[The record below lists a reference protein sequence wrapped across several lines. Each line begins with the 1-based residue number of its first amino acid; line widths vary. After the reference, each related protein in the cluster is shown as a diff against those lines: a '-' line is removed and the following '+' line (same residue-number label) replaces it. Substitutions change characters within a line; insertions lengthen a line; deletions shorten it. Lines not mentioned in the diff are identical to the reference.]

1 MGKIVILIFV
11 FCVNYIALRQ
21 QNTFKL
27 KSQFVILF
35 LLLLLNPFNLQ
46 YPQSNESN
54 FVHLISENG
63 LYQNTVHAILQ
74 DKKGFIWFATED
86 GLNKYDGYN
95 FTVYKNNPQDS
106 NSISDNFIWT
116 IYEDNSG
123 TLWIGTNS
131 GGLSKFND
139 STETFTNFRNNI
151 INPLSISHNNIRA
164 IYEDHEG
171 NLWIG
176 TEGGGL
182 NKFNLKNNSFISYTH
197 DPKNSHSL
205 SNNVVLA
212 IYEDLEGD
220 LWVGSDG
227 GLDMFDKKKN
237 QFNNFTFNPDDPNSL
252 SNNVVLSLYEDSAGN
267 IWIGTLRGLTSF
279 SKKEKKFTR
288 YFINALDTKN
298 SNVNRINSMIE
309 DKTGQLWVATG
320 GGLFKLDKTE
330 NKLTEIKSSSNI
342 NSLDNSNILSLYED
356 RSGIVWIGTAE
367 KGIFKFDRRR
377 TKFKLY
383 THDPFNPNSLSH
395 NTIRAIYQEENGT
408 LWIGTLGG
416 GLNKLNPNSDKFI
429 KYLNDH
435 NDKSSI
441 SDNSIS
447 AILKDSYGYFW
458 VGTWGN
464 GLNKSQEKNNSANLK
479 FNHYIYEQNNPVFQ
493 RASKT
498 GISNN
503 IIQAIYEDSDKNL
516 WVGTGGGLNLYDRKN
531 DAFIKFVQN
540 PKDSTSLSGDQVQ
553 SCIHEDIDGNLWIGT
568 WDGLNK
574 IPKELRKNAITN
586 PSAVKFKNYRFS
598 KNNQHGLSDDRV
610 ISMYEDK
617 NGNLWFGTYGG
628 GLNKLSYSQK
638 ELDLPKFESFTIKDG
653 LASNII
659 YRILGDDK
667 GNLWISTDNGLT
679 MFNPSSNTSRNF
691 DVNDGLQSNQFFWG
705 AGFKGKNGELF
716 FGGTNGFNAFYPD
729 QLKNNTHIPP
739 VVITNFQIF
748 NKPVEIN
755 TDNAVLNKSIS
766 LTKEVTLSYSQNV
779 FSFEFAALD
788 YTSPNKNR
796 YAYMMDG
803 FDKDWI
809 YSGNRRY
816 VTYTNLDPGK
826 YTFKVKGSNND
837 GIWNPEGASI
847 VIQILPPLWRTW
859 WFIVLAVFTI
869 VGIITLIIY
878 YRIKNLIEMGRFRT
892 KLAADLHDNIGSS
905 LTEISILSEV
915 ISKKIKTEDRD
926 ITKSLNTISDNSRNL
941 VDSMS
946 DIVWLVNPKRDS
958 LYDLILR
965 LRDTYSELSSYTN
978 ISFRSENII
987 SLQKVS
993 LSMERRQHL
1002 YLIFKEAI
1010 NNCITHSECTEITLD
1025 AFVKN
1030 KMLEMTLKDNGR
1042 GFCME
1047 QIGNGNGIENI
1058 KKRAKIIGGVLQI
1071 SSKVGEGTEVRF
1083 HGNIL

>member
-1 MGKIVILIFV
+1 MCSQHKYFYKLLLKNSIKQNINFSLLVIIFL
-11 FCVNYIALRQ
+11 F
-21 QNTFKL
+21 
-27 KSQFVILF
+27 ILF
-35 LLLLLNPFNLQ
+35 NKLF
-46 YPQSNESN
+46 PQSNESN

-116 IYEDNSG
+116 IFEDKSG

-131 GGLSKFND
+131 GGLSKFNE
-139 STETFTNFRNNI
+139 STETFTNYRNNS
-151 INPLSISHNNIRA
+151 NDSQSISHNNIRA
-164 IYEDHEG
+164 IYEDHKG
-171 NLWIG
+171 SLWVG

-182 NKFNLKNNSFISYTH
+182 NKFDKKNNSFIHYSHNPH
-197 DPKNSHSL
+197 DPHSL
-205 SNNVVLA
+205 NNNVVLS
-212 IYEDLEGD
+212 IYEDLDGD

-227 GLDMFDKKKN
+227 GLDLFDSKKN
-237 QFNNFTFNPDDPNSL
+237 QFNNFTFNPNNTNTL
-252 SNNVVLSLYEDSAGN
+252 SNNVVLSLYEDNADN
-267 IWIGTLRGLTSF
+267 IWIGTLRGLTRF
-279 SKKEKKFTR
+279 NKNIKKFTR
-288 YFINALDTKN
+288 YFINPLDTKN

-309 DKTGQLWVATG
+309 DKTGTLWVATG
-320 GGLFKLDKTE
+320 GGLFKLDKFD
-330 NKLTEIKSSSNI
+330 NKLTEVKSSSSNR
-342 NSLDNSNILSLYED
+342 NNLDNSNILSLYED

-395 NTIRAIYQEENGT
+395 NTIRAIYQEQNGT

-416 GLNKLNPNSDKFI
+416 GLNRLNPNTNRFI
-429 KYLNDH
+429 KYKNNH
-435 NDKSSI
+435 NDKYSLSE
-441 SDNSIS
+441 NSIS
-447 AILKDSYGYFW
+447 AICEDSYGYLW

-464 GLNKSQEKNNSANLK
+464 GLNRSLKNNNNDKLK
-479 FNHYIYEQNNPVFQ
+479 FKYYTYEQNSSRIQGNLQ
-493 RASKT
+493 N

-503 IIQAIYEDSDKNL
+503 IIQAIYEDSDKNI
-516 WVGTGGGLNLYDRKN
+516 WIGTGGGLNLYNRKN
-531 DAFIKFVQN
+531 DSFIKFVQIPN
-540 PKDSTSLSGDQVQ
+540 DPSSLSGDQVQ
-553 SCIHEDIDGNLWIGT
+553 SCIHEDKDGNLWIGT
-568 WDGLNK
+568 WDGLDMIATNQ
-574 IPKELRKNAITN
+574 RKNALAN
-586 PSAVKFKNYRFS
+586 PSAVKFKSYRFN
-598 KNNQHGLSDDRV
+598 KNNPQGLSDDRV

-617 NGNLWFGTYGG
+617 NGDLWFGTYGG
-628 GLNKLSYSQK
+628 GLNKLTYSQK
-638 ELDLPKFESFTIKDG
+638 ELASPKFESFTTKDG

-679 MFNPSSNTSRNF
+679 MFNPITIACRNF
-691 DVNDGLQSNQFFWG
+691 DINDGLQSNQFFWG
-705 AGFKGKNGELF
+705 AGFKGNDGELF

-729 QLKNNTHIPP
+729 QLENNSYIPP

-755 TDNAVLNKSIS
+755 SSNSVLKKSIS
-766 LTKEVTLSYSQNV
+766 LTKEIVLSYSQNV

-788 YTSPNKNR
+788 FTSPNKNR

-803 FDKDWI
+803 FDRDWI
-809 YSGNRRY
+809 YSGNRRF

-837 GIWNPEGASI
+837 GIWNEKGASI
-847 VIQILPPLWRTW
+847 SIQILPPLWRTW
-859 WFIVLAVFTI
+859 WFIVLVVLI
-869 VGIITLIIY
+869 VLGIITLIVY

-915 ISKKIKTEDRD
+915 ISKKIKTEDKD
-926 ITKSLNTISDNSRNL
+926 ITKSLSTISSNSRNL

-1030 KMLEMTLKDNGR
+1030 KMLEMTLKDNGK
-1042 GFCME
+1042 GFY
-1047 QIGNGNGIENI
+1047 IDNIDGNGNGLENI
-1058 KKRAKIIGGVLQI
+1058 KKRAQLIGGVLKI
-1071 SSKVGEGTEVRF
+1071 NSKVGEGTEVSF